1 MSGSAYEIRVRGR
14 VSEAVL
20 DSFEGMESDVQ
31 SVETVLFGPLADQ
44 AELHALIERIAS
56 LGLELV
62 EIRRLPNDS
71 LPR

>member
-31 SVETVLFGPLADQ
+31 RVETVLFGPLADQ

>member
-62 EIRRLPNDS
+62 EIRRLPDDS
-71 LPR
+71 RPR